1 MPENPCRIYSEVNV
15 PIPFPPDLQIKRM
28 ECRRPDLKYWVRRE
42 ESTDIAGNKIVDF
55 YANADESFAEIPLPD
70 PSGHDRRKYM
80 NEIAWV
86 QCTPGFINEVHYHGM
101 YQYNHQYMGCG
112 VTIEL
117 VKICLQDPTLNKATK
132 QLMQKQLREDKK
144 WATKNKKST
153 ISTIPIEK
161 YNKWEQFMFNLNAD
175 KQEQL
180 NVKFCSNL
188 IGFIP
193 ENRLL
198 ESSEDDGL
206 RNIFMA
212 AEEVEIVNK
221 LFFKYF
227 DDINAAF
234 KPYAIKDAM
243 KKYNRKN
250 IGKYNIVADDKVE
263 DKGVTGKVFF
273 CKAGKKFDKLFK

>member
-1 MPENPCRIYSEVNV
+1 
-15 PIPFPPDLQIKRM
+15 M
-28 ECRRPDLKYWVRRE
+28 ECKLPELKYWVRRE
-42 ESTDIAGNKIVDF
+42 ESMDIAGNKIVNF
-55 YANADESFAEIPLPD
+55 YANADKSFTERPLPD
-70 PSGHDRRKYM
+70 RSGADRRKYTT
-80 NEIAWV
+80 EIAWV
-86 QCTPGFINEVHYHGM
+86 QCTPGFINEVRYHGIIP
-101 YQYNHQYMGCG
+101 QDADDWYNGCG

-117 VKICLQDPTLNKATK
+117 VKICLQDPKLNKATK

-175 KQEQL
+175 KKEQL
-180 NVKFCSNL
+180 NVKFCSDL

-193 ENRLL
+193 ERRLL
-198 ESSEDDGL
+198 EPSEDDGL

-212 AEEVEIVNK
+212 AEEVGTMKK

-227 DDINAAF
+227 DDNNAEF
-234 KPYAIKDAM
+234 KPYAIKDAL
-243 KKYNRKN
+243 KKYNDVN
-250 IGKYNIVADDKVE
+250 IGKYNIVADDKDE